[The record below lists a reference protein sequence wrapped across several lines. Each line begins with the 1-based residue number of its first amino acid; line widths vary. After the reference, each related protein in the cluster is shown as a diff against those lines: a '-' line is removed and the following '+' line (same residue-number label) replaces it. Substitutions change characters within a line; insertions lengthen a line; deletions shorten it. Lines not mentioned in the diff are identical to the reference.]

1 MKACERGSSGA
12 RVRANARVRYRF
24 SWRGEVGC
32 AWMVL
37 TTADKIR
44 GAQDVPEHQGDVGE
58 VHSEEGVHGCIRRA
72 AGSMVGGGSDA
83 RAGARSGAPWTAG
96 AEGPSRRSDGASLH
110 GIH

>member
-1 MKACERGSSGA
+1 MKACEKGSSGTRA
-12 RVRANARVRYRF
+12 RANARARCRF
-24 SWRGEVGC
+24 SRRGELGC
-32 AWMVL
+32 TWMML

-58 VHSEEGVHGCIRRA
+58 VHHEEGVHSCIRRA
-72 AGSMVGGGSDA
+72 AGSMVGGSSDA

>member
-1 MKACERGSSGA
+1 
-12 RVRANARVRYRF
+12 
-24 SWRGEVGC
+24 
-32 AWMVL
+32 MVL

-58 VHSEEGVHGCIRRA
+58 VHHEEGVHSCIRRA
-72 AGSMVGGGSDA
+72 AGSMVGGSSDA